1 MLQEFKMADP
11 IIQRIPPHSIEAEQ
25 AVLGGVML
33 DSRRI
38 NEVSE
43 MLMAEHFY
51 MDSHRK
57 IYKAI
62 LELSQKGDPIDLL
75 TVKSMLDKHGTL
87 EDVGGIEYISELSG
101 KVPTAANA
109 GTYARLIREKAIL
122 RRVIEAGLDIVSEGF
137 EEPAEVEEYMDSVE
151 KRIFEISAEKIAR
164 PFYSIKEI
172 VSDAFRRI
180 EELDAATGE
189 VTGVPSGFYKLDR
202 ITTGF
207 HPSQLLIV
215 AARPAMGK
223 TSFALNMAQNA
234 ALNHG
239 KTIGIFSL
247 EMSRQ
252 ELVIRMLC
260 SLAKVDSQKFRL
272 GSLDDNEWMRLSEA
286 ADKLNDAPIL
296 IDDSADLNQISL
308 RSKARRM
315 KSQYGLDMIVIDYLQ
330 LMSAYGMNKS
340 ANREQEIS
348 TISRSLKGLSKELEI
363 PVMALSQLN
372 RDLEKRQDKHPQM
385 SDLRE
390 SGAIEQD
397 ADMIMFIYRDIVYN
411 PDNVDLETVAEI
423 KVAKNRAGPTGDID
437 LRYFREYTL
446 FENFVSEDEYGGY
459 EPEPGY

>member
-1 MLQEFKMADP
+1 MSDP

-38 NEVSE
+38 NEVAE
-43 MLMAEHFY
+43 MVLPEHFY
-51 MDSHRK
+51 RDSHKK
-57 IYKAI
+57 IYLAI
-62 LELSQKGDPIDLL
+62 LELSHKGDPIDLL
-75 TVKSMLDKHGTL
+75 TLKSTLEKHGTL

-101 KVPTAANA
+101 QVPTAANA
-109 GTYARLIREKAIL
+109 GTYAKLIREKALL
-122 RRVIEAGLDIVSEGF
+122 RRVIEAGLDIVAQGF
-137 EEPAEVEEYMDSVE
+137 EEPPEVEEYMDSVE
-151 KRIFEISAEKIAR
+151 KKIFDISSEKISR
-164 PFYSIKEI
+164 PFYPIKEI

-180 EELDAATGE
+180 EELDAATGD

-202 ITTGF
+202 LTTGF
-207 HPSQLLIV
+207 HPAQLIIV

-239 KTIGIFSL
+239 KTVGIFSL

-252 ELVIRMLC
+252 ELVVRMLC

-272 GSLDDNEWMRLSEA
+272 GRLDDNEWMRLSEA
-286 ADKLNDAPIL
+286 ADKLNEAPIL
-296 IDDSADLNQISL
+296 IDDSADLHQINL

-411 PDNVDLETVAEI
+411 PDNVDMESMAEI
-423 KVAKNRAGPTGDID
+423 KVAKNRAGPTGGAD

-446 FENFVSEDEYGGY
+446 FENFVSDDEYGEY
-459 EPEPGY
+459 EP